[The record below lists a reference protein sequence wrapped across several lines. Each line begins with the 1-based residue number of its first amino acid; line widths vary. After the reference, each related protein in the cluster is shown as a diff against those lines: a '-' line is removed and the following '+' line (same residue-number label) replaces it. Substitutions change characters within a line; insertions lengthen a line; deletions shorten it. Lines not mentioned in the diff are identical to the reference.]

1 MIKNVIVF
9 GGSGMVGSNLKI
21 QSKNSGLNFFF
32 PKRKEV
38 DLNHK
43 EQIYSYLDKFDT
55 NSLIINLAGK
65 VGGIKANMD
74 NNYGFLTENTT
85 INLNLIDCA
94 FKSKKRFFLNIS
106 SSCIYPKDHSGLLT
120 ENDLLTSKL
129 EPTNEGYALAKISA
143 LKACYYISSQ
153 SDFTYKTIIPCNLYG
168 PFDKFD
174 ENAHMIPA
182 VIKRIYEAKKNGKN
196 EIEMWGDGSARRE
209 FMYVED
215 FVDFLIYASNSFD
228 KLPLIMNLGL
238 GKDYSISQY
247 YESIIKVINYQG
259 KIKKNLNQPTGMKKK
274 QVNPSFQKQL
284 GWKPKVSLENGIK
297 KTFNYFLENEI

>member
-1 MIKNVIVF
+1 VINNVIVF

-21 QSKNSGLNFFF
+21 QSKNSDLNFFF
-32 PKRKEV
+32 PTRKEV

-43 EQIYSYLDKFDT
+43 GQILRYLEKFNN

-74 NNYGFLTENTT
+74 NNYGFLLENTS

-94 FKSKKRFFLNIS
+94 YKSQKPFFLNIS
-106 SSCIYPKDHSGLLT
+106 SSCIYPKDHSGLLA
-120 ENDLLTSKL
+120 ENHLLTSKL

-153 SDFTYKTIIPCNLYG
+153 SDFNYKTIIPCNLYG
-168 PFDKFD
+168 PYDKFD

-215 FVDFLIYASNSFD
+215 FVGFLIYASNSFD

-238 GKDYSISQY
+238 GEDYTISQY

-259 KIKKNLNQPTGMKKK
+259 EIKKNLNQPIGMKKK
-274 QVNPSFQKQL
+274 QVNTSFQKQL
-284 GWKPKVSLENGIK
+284 GWKPKFSLENGIK
-297 KTFNYFLENEI
+297 KTFKYFLENEI